1 MKLLLALC
9 SVVASH
15 RTNTLETIGPVNQLA
30 AGRFALTNFDNFMQD
45 ESATM
50 TKWTGETTLTFEKR
64 RKIGLIPW
72 YNIHE
77 GAGKTK
83 GDRPLMT
90 WKSWFNPYANARRS
104 VRNVEGQTI
113 NRVHSDQLRLST
125 RARHRSYITTPGK
138 RSQTFYTMS
147 WLGSKMLGKHKEKKE
162 TGHHFPRGRTTA
174 YNMGKGMC
182 RGNFQNKRCKGR
194 LYTAKSFSSGYEIV
208 VYKGQTAVATA
219 KMMDLPMTFKDK
231 YLLGEKVH
239 YAVKIEDG
247 QDNLAITEF
256 MTWIREVEEWAAMV
270 AATDPTGLLG
280 AVLD

>member
-1 MKLLLALC
+1 MKLLLALF

-64 RKIGLIPW
+64 RKFGMIPW

-77 GAGKTK
+77 GAGKSK
-83 GDRPLMT
+83 GDRPMMT
-90 WKSWFNPYANARRS
+90 WKSWFNPYANSRRS
-104 VRNVEGQTI
+104 VRNAEGQTI
-113 NRVHSDQLRLST
+113 NRVHSDQIRLST
-125 RARHRSYITTPGK
+125 RARMRSFITMPGK

-147 WLGSKMLGKHKEKKE
+147 WLGSMMLGKHKEKKE
-162 TGHHFPRGRTTA
+162 TGLHFPKGRTTA
-174 YNMGKGMC
+174 YHMGKGMC
-182 RGNFQNKRCKGR
+182 RGNMKNKRCKGR
-194 LYTAKSFSSGYEIV
+194 LYTGKAFSRGYEIV
-208 VYKGQTAVATA
+208 VFKGQTAVATA
-219 KMMDLPMTFKDK
+219 KMMDLPMTKTDK

-239 YAVKIEDG
+239 YAVKIEAG

-256 MTWIREVEEWAAMV
+256 MTWIRETEEFQATLAA
-270 AATDPTGLLG
+270 ADPLG
-280 AVLD
+280 ILDIID